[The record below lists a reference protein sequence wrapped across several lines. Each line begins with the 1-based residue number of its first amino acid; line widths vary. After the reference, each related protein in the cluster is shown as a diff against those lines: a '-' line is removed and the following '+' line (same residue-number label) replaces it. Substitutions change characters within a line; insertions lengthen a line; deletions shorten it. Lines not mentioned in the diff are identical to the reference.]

1 METAYKRILLNED
14 NPNDTEESAFLR
26 LFNSGQRDF
35 TYYQFKDGMK
45 IIDQDLTGINLS
57 NSVMNGAIISNV
69 ILTNSKLNN
78 TTLFQSELTN
88 VDCGFSS
95 LTNTV
100 LSYAKLKNVSF
111 VKSRLVNVALNG
123 AVYKKA
129 KINDVDDTGCNFY
142 QAEFVSVRKAVEL
155 KKKGIS
161 LDPKIY
167 AITTLCL
174 IFLSYLTIVGA

>member
-26 LFNSGQRDF
+26 MYSSGQRDF
-35 TYYQFKDGMK
+35 SYYQFKDGMK
-45 IIDQDLTGINLS
+45 IKDQDLTGIDLS
-57 NSVMNGAIISNV
+57 NSVMNGATLSNV
-69 ILTNSKLNN
+69 IMTNSNLDN

-95 LTNTV
+95 LRNTV

-111 VKSRLVNVALNG
+111 VKSTLVNVAMNG

-129 KINDVDDTGCNFY
+129 KINDVDDTGCNFC
-142 QAEFVSVRKAVEL
+142 QAEFVSIRKSVEL
-155 KKKGIS
+155 KKRGIS
-161 LDPKIY
+161 VDPKIY
-167 AITTLCL
+167 AVTTLCL
-174 IFLSYLTIVGA
+174 IFISYLVINGA